1 MMSSC
6 IQISGGRV
14 VDPANGRD
22 EVGELCAVDGVVSE
36 SLNEQQKESASKL
49 DATGLVVAPGLVD
62 IHVHFR
68 EPGQTHKETIAT
80 GSRAAAA
87 GGFTTVVCMPKTT
100 PPADNVSTVQ
110 HIKDIIERDALVKVY
125 PTGTI
130 TLGQEGQHLA
140 PIGSLQSAGVVAITD
155 DGFCVQNNEIMRRAV
170 EYANMFD
177 LVVMDHCQDMAMT
190 EGAVIN
196 EGHWSLRLGL
206 RGWPSAAE
214 EIVVSRNVILSNL
227 TGGRVHLQHITSG
240 NAVDIIRRAKSRGVP
255 VSAEVTPHHLHLTD
269 QCLRSYN
276 TNFKMN
282 PPLRSEA
289 DRQMLIEGL
298 LDGTIDCIGT
308 DHAPHSDY
316 EKDQEF
322 DHAPNG
328 VTGLETALAVCLEV
342 LYQNGRCTLNEVISW
357 LTCKAAETLR
367 LKAGRLSPG
376 DPADITVFDPDEP
389 WVVEADQFQ
398 SRSANSPWIG
408 ETLKG
413 KVKCTLVDG
422 RVVWGCLPSLN
433 G

>member
-87 GGFTTVVCMPKTT
+87 GGFTTVVGMPNTT

-140 PIGSLQSAGVVAITD
+140 PIGSLQRAGVVAITD

-177 LVVMDHCQDMAMT
+177 LVVMDHCQDMDMT

-227 TGGRVHLQHITSG
+227 TGGRIHLQHITSG
-240 NAVDIIRRAKSRGVP
+240 NAVDIIRRAKSRGVR

-269 QCLRSYN
+269 QCLSSYN

-282 PPLRSEA
+282 PPLRSES

-322 DHAPNG
+322 DRAPNG

-342 LYQNGRCTLNEVISW
+342 LYQNGRCTLNEVIAW

-422 RVVWGCLPSLN
+422 KVVWGCLPSLN